1 MTFASE
7 KAKSA
12 KAKSAKAN
20 SGNLPQHQLVVK
32 VSTSKG
38 YVTLGKIGLY
48 DESAL
53 HSAVAKLSN
62 EQLVKLLAKAE
73 VSVVPYS
80 NDNKDAIELVL

>member
-7 KAKSA
+7 KSKST
-12 KAKSAKAN
+12 KSKSK
-20 SGNLPQHQLVVK
+20 SGNLPDNQLIIK

-48 DESAL
+48 NESAL

-62 EQLVKLLAKAE
+62 EQLLKLLAKAE
-73 VSVVPYS
+73 VSVVPYTS
-80 NDNKDAIELVL
+80 DNKDDIELVL

>member
-1 MTFASE
+1 MAFASE
-7 KAKSA
+7 KSKPTKSP
-12 KAKSAKAN
+12 KGKAN
-20 SGNLPQHQLVVK
+20 LPNHQLIIK

-62 EQLVKLLAKAE
+62 EQLLKLLAKAE
-73 VSVVPYS
+73 VSVVQYTS
-80 NDNKDAIELVL
+80 DNKDAIELVL

>member
-1 MTFASE
+1 MAFASE
-7 KAKSA
+7 KSKPTKST
-12 KAKSAKAN
+12 KGKS
-20 SGNLPQHQLVVK
+20 NLPNHQLIIK

-38 YVTLGKIGLY
+38 HVTLGKIGLY

-62 EQLVKLLAKAE
+62 EQLLKLLAKAE
-73 VSVVPYS
+73 VTVVPYT